1 MRNSSDKI
9 ANKMFVT
16 TCDKPTNARAEFE
29 SKNYWVT
36 TEDVKLLKRNFCA
49 CLPEITSSFRLFKLA
64 RSGLQMIKF
73 FPTGTNCSD
82 LKRD

>member
-9 ANKMFVT
+9 ANKKFVT
-16 TCDKPTNARAEFE
+16 TCVKTTNARAEFE

-36 TEDVKLLKRNFCA
+36 TEDVKLLKKILCA

-64 RSGLQMIKF
+64 RSDLQMIKF